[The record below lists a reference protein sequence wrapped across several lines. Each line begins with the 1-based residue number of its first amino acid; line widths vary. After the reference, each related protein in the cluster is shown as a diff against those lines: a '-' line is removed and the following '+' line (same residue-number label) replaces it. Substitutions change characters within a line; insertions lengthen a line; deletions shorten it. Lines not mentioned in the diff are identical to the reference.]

1 MSFLKKKESKMSWKP
16 VAGITTLRKQ
26 IDDRWP
32 KRDKR
37 SDGIVGDSAHSAR
50 KSDHNPDS
58 RGYVHALDIDEDLRG
73 SKMDSEWLA
82 RQIIAYARNKRPG
95 SSRLKYVVYEDRI
108 ASGSYPRQ
116 FWTWRNGDW
125 GHEHHMHVSFTKEGE
140 QDGSK
145 FDIPI
150 LIDGEIGVWD
160 GYIPFFDV
168 LEDSIASGARNKAT
182 WRLACRLKELGFYSG
197 KVAPDGEQ
205 AYPKNAIRAMQ
216 DWMGW
221 ERREYDEKA
230 HKAIFGKVPFSK
242 NDDYE
247 PRPKESAPTYCKDC
261 PCKPS

>member
-37 SDGIVGDSAHSAR
+37 SDGIVGDSAHAAR

-150 LIDGEIGVWD
+150 LMDGEIGIWD
-160 GYIPFFDV
+160 GHIPFF
-168 LEDSIASGARNKAT
+168 
-182 WRLACRLKELGFYSG
+182 SG
-197 KVAPDGEQ
+197 KVLPDGQQ

-221 ERREYDEKA
+221 ERKEYDEKT

-242 NDDYE
+242 NDDYKSE
-247 PRPKESAPTYCKDC
+247 QSELDPVCTCKNC
-261 PCKPS
+261 PCNKS